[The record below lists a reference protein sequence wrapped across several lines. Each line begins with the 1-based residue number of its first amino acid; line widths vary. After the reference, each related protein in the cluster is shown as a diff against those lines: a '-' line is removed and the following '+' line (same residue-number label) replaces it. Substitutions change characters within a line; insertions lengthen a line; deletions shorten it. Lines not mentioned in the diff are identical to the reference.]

1 MARALTLEDKAAKA
15 LLSAFDNRTF
25 NRYNLAAVLMSS
37 ETRFY
42 RNMAIATACA
52 ILEIAAVAYDY
63 GDFDSDGYK
72 WYKVAHACRETI
84 TEHALMHATV

>member
-1 MARALTLEDKAAKA
+1 MARLATLEEKAVKG
-15 LLSAFDNRTF
+15 LLTAFDNRGY

-63 GDFDSDGYK
+63 GDFDAEGHK
-72 WYKVAHACRETI
+72 WYKVAHACRNTI
-84 TEHALMHATV
+84 AEHALMHATV